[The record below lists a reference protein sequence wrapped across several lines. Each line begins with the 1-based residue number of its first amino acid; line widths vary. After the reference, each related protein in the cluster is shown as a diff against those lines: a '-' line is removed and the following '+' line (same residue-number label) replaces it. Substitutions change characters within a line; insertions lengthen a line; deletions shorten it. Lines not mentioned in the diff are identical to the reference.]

1 MLTNTHTAIKKV
13 SLFSCSE
20 QIKEVCVLNI
30 QSTRYKAHP
39 DILNTCHLSPLGR
52 SFSAPAHKKNSM
64 KNELRLGQ
72 MKVTGLGVC
81 LCVRMGL
88 CVCVCVFGCE
98 CFPLSRMYGRPVTFT
113 AVIDCW
119 SPSVNTKKLHNHT
132 TLGPQPR
139 WDQTLPSSFVNLS
152 SQTSP
157 MFSDR
162 CLLPVDVWGW
172 NFPSSV
178 ASRCTTPNV
187 QTKDMADRDK
197 LMFLWQV
204 YTHLKP
210 QQCSLKTTVKIQSTR

>member
-88 CVCVCVFGCE
+88 CLCL
-98 CFPLSRMYGRPVTFT
+98 CFWMWVLPLKQDV
-113 AVIDCW
+113 W
-119 SPSVNTKKLHNHT
+119 SSCNLHSCNWLLISLSEYKET
-132 TLGPQPR
+132 SQPHDTR
-139 WDQTLPSSFVNLS
+139 ASAQVGSDSALQFCQLKFSNLS
-152 SQTSP
+152 HVFRSLFTS
-157 MFSDR
+157 SR
-162 CLLPVDVWGW
+162 CLRLE
-172 NFPSSV
+172 F
-178 ASRCTTPNV
+178 
-187 QTKDMADRDK
+187 
-197 LMFLWQV
+197 
-204 YTHLKP
+204 
-210 QQCSLKTTVKIQSTR
+210 SLKCRLKVHNSKCANKKHGWPWHTNVPLASVHTSEASAVQLKNNC